1 VMNDKEYNFHLRTL
15 YDLLLNENGDVI
27 YTAKVILF
35 NTYGLIIFNNG
46 VMSVKKRNKLA
57 HGK

>member
-15 YDLLLNENGDVI
+15 YDVLLNENGDVG
-27 YTAKVILF
+27 YTAKEILF
-35 NTYGLIIFNNG
+35 NTYGLIIFNNEA
-46 VMSVKKRNKLA
+46 MSVKKRNKLA